1 MKRDEI
7 FIVIY
12 VVSLI
17 LIYFGYIAVFLGVFQ
32 TVPTL
37 TKYLNIGIQVFLCL
51 FLMIRFHPFRD
62 NFVIKRIDNMFIFG
76 SAYILFTN
84 LVLVELVKIPI
95 VGNYINTIFKQF
107 GHNTNTQV
115 LHLSVSNTDK

>member
-1 MKRDEI
+1 MKRDEV
-7 FIVIY
+7 FIGVY

-17 LIYFGYIAVFLGVFQ
+17 LIYIGYIAVFLGIFK

-37 TKYLNIGIQVFLCL
+37 VKYLNIGIQGFLCL

-62 NFVIKRIDNMFIFG
+62 KFIIKPIDNMFIFG

-84 LVLVELVKIPI
+84 LVLVELVKFPI
-95 VGNYINTIFKQF
+95 VGNYINNIFKQF
-107 GHNTNTQV
+107 GHNTNTPII
-115 LHLSVSNTDK
+115 HLSVSNNEE